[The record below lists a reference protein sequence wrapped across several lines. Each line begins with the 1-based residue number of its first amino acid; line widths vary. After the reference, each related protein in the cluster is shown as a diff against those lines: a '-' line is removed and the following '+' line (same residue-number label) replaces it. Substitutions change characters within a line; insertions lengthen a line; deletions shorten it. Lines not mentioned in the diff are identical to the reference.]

1 MQPDWTTAI
10 TNWFTDLLFAVS
22 DWFMALSPIYLL
34 PAGIVL
40 GIILSL
46 LFSAARKAYLRY
58 QLRKM
63 WKKTAI
69 AKKSA
74 GTGVSDSSS
83 SEKRRKGESKTE
95 KFIRK
100 ETIEERETRLAEMVS
115 EMRELILQLTDI
127 ISRTNNASGEAS
139 ETFDQ
144 ARKVLESMPV
154 DSDIGLREVK
164 SMLLSEIDR
173 MAQTNITLKQQLVKA
188 ETGMSKQKKEIDTL
202 KTKAHIDQLT
212 QLLNRAA
219 FDDHLQRAFTNW
231 KRSKEVFSLL
241 MLDVDHFKDINDT
254 HGHVHGDR
262 LLKEI
267 AAKIKEGTR
276 TQDHAARYGGE
287 EFAVILPDT
296 HAEEALMVGTRI
308 RESVER
314 GHFQVDT
321 RPLRI
326 TISGGISQA
335 GMSWSTIDI
344 IETADKALYQS
355 KKRGRNRITL
365 GEDIMKESW
374 TSNEGR

>member
-1 MQPDWTTAI
+1 MFSEWMDAV
-10 TNWFTDLLFAVS
+10 TNWLDGLLFAFS
-22 DWFMALSPIYLL
+22 DWLAGFSSAYLL
-34 PAGIVL
+34 PLGLVL
-40 GIILSL
+40 GVALTL
-46 LFSAARKAYLRY
+46 LANVVRKAYLRY
-58 QLRKM
+58 QLRQM
-63 WKKTAI
+63 WKKTAM

-74 GTGVSDSSS
+74 TGSPEASPTQ
-83 SEKRRKGESKTE
+83 KRRKGESKTE
-95 KFIRK
+95 KFARK

-115 EMRELILQLTDI
+115 EMRELILQLTEI
-127 ISRTNNASGEAS
+127 IARTNSASGEAS
-139 ETFDQ
+139 DSFEQ
-144 ARKVLESMPV
+144 AKTVLESMPV

-164 SMLLSEIDR
+164 SMLLTEIDR
-173 MAQTNITLKQQLVKA
+173 MAQTNITLKHQLMKA
-188 ETGMSKQKKEIDTL
+188 ENGMSRQRKEIDKL

-219 FDDHLQRAFTNW
+219 FDDCLQQAFQNW
-231 KRSKEVFSLL
+231 KRTKEVFSLL
-241 MLDVDHFKDINDT
+241 MLDVDHFKSINDT

-267 AAKIKEGTR
+267 AVKIKEGIR
-276 TQDHAARYGGE
+276 VQDHAARYGGE

-314 GHFQVDT
+314 GYFQVET

-355 KKRGRNRITL
+355 KKQGRNRITL
-365 GEDIMKESW
+365 GGDIMKESW
-374 TSNEGR
+374 TSNSGK